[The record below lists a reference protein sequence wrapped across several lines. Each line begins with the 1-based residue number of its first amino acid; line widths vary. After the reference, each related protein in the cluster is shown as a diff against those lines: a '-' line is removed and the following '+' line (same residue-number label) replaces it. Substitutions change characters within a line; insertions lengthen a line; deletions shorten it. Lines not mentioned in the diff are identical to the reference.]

1 MVAMV
6 SITIDEQFGKFILL
20 NNEHD
25 LTLFKP
31 MEQKKC
37 INVVHDV
44 KRISKLKLANTKFP
58 TMIFVE

>member
-1 MVAMV
+1 
-6 SITIDEQFGKFILL
+6 LL

-31 MEQKKC
+31 MEQKQMHQCGSWRK
-37 INVVHDV
+37 IN
-44 KRISKLKLANTKFP
+44 KQIKTCKYRFP

>member
-6 SITIDEQFGKFILL
+6 SVTIDEQYGKFILL

-31 MEQKKC
+31 MEQKQMYQC
-37 INVVHDV
+37 G
-44 KRISKLKLANTKFP
+44 
-58 TMIFVE
+58 